1 MKAQYR
7 TCRGKAPP
15 SCCRKTV
22 LSLKVPAGDFI
33 VPLRSTNANPAVQKV
48 QGACHQPH
56 RSPQRAHQGAVR
68 QQPGYRHEPEPLQPS
83 SGAAAGQVPG
93 RSRPHDSRRPLPCP
107 QGQRAGGRG
116 SCHRQPGTCRGEAP
130 PSCCARPFC
139 HLKAPLGLSLFRCA
153 SQTRSFSRIRPT
165 GRSGRTLRTP

>member
-1 MKAQYR
+1 MKAQYG
-7 TCRGKAPP
+7 TCRGNAPP

-33 VPLRSTNANPAVQKV
+33 VPLRSTNANLTIQKV

-68 QQPGYRHEPEPLQPS
+68 QQPGYRHEPEPLQPP

-93 RSRPHDSRRPLPCP
+93 R
-107 QGQRAGGRG
+107 G
-116 SCHRQPGTCRGEAP
+116 
-130 PSCCARPFC
+130 
-139 HLKAPLGLSLFRCA
+139 
-153 SQTRSFSRIRPT
+153 
-165 GRSGRTLRTP
+165 

>member
-33 VPLRSTNANPAVQKV
+33 VPLRSTNANLTIQKV

-68 QQPGYRHEPEPLQPS
+68 QQPGHRHGPEPLQPPF
-83 SGAAAGQVPG
+83 GAAAGQVPG
-93 RSRPHDSRRPLPCP
+93 
-107 QGQRAGGRG
+107 G
-116 SCHRQPGTCRGEAP
+116 S
-130 PSCCARPFC
+130 
-139 HLKAPLGLSLFRCA
+139 
-153 SQTRSFSRIRPT
+153 
-165 GRSGRTLRTP
+165 